1 MSENISNKIVYENF
15 RRKNKIEKKKEQNN
29 ENT

>member
-15 RRKNKIEKKKEQNN
+15 RRKNKIEKKEQNN